1 MLGQPGVEL
10 ADVQFRLPPARL
22 EDCRSVSLAALGTI
36 HLFRWASLQG
46 TWRHLV
52 EVFVCVFPMTGNP
65 DYLFNV
71 LIVWWVV
78 LLWNACSHL
87 WLIREYTFP
96 LKKAMMTWW
105 IDVSNSDDT
114 LFFSSMIL
122 FVFCPRSLCL
132 PLGFEYGLLWTETKR
147 MCLSQLTFYCFLF
160 PIYVIFS
167 LLFCTFLMSTTKTF
181 YCIS

>member
-1 MLGQPGVEL
+1 MLNARAARCWTSRCPVQAPTSKAGGLSLCILSSTWYDPSVQVSFPAGYL
-10 ADVQFRLPPARL
+10 ATSCWSFRLCFPDDWQPWL
-22 EDCRSVSLAALGTI
+22 PFQCS
-36 HLFRWASLQG
+36 HC
-46 TWRHLV
+46 LV
-52 EVFVCVFPMTGNP
+52 GCSFV
-65 DYLFNV
+65 
-71 LIVWWVV
+71 
-78 LLWNACSHL
+78 HL